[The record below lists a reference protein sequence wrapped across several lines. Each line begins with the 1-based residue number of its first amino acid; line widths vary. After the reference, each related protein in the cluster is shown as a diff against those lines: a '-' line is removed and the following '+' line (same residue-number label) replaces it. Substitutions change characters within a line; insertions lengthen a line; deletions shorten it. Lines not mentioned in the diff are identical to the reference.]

1 MKVDKFNYLLS
12 LLDGAAARSIKGL
25 TLSEGNYD
33 TAVELLQQ
41 RFGRP
46 QQIIS
51 AHMEEL
57 IKISSCSS
65 ECPQSLRFVYD
76 QITVR
81 IRGLKTL
88 GIGSEQYGSLL
99 IPIIMSK
106 LTGDIRLRIARES
119 KDDVWN
125 LDELMEVI
133 RTEVEAREASEVVKV
148 NSVKS
153 SQQQSRPAPSSSMN
167 PTASALTA
175 SNMKTRCVY
184 CNGEHF
190 SASCSKLQ
198 SLEDRKN
205 VEC

>member
-1 MKVDKFNYLLS
+1 
-12 LLDGAAARSIKGL
+12 
-25 TLSEGNYD
+25 
-33 TAVELLQQ
+33 
-41 RFGRP
+41 
-46 QQIIS
+46 
-51 AHMEEL
+51 
-57 IKISSCSS
+57 
-65 ECPQSLRFVYD
+65 
-76 QITVR
+76 
-81 IRGLKTL
+81 
-88 GIGSEQYGSLL
+88 
-99 IPIIMSK
+99 MSK

-133 RTEVEAREASEVVKV
+133 RTEVSEVVKV

-175 SNMKTRCVY
+175 SNMKIRCVY

-198 SLEDRKN
+198 SLEDRKKSLLN
-205 VEC
+205 ANRCFNCLKLNHKVRDCPSSKVYRHCQCKHHQSICDKSTSKAI

>member
-1 MKVDKFNYLLS
+1 MNVLS
-12 LLDGAAARSIKGL
+12 HLG
-25 TLSEGNYD
+25 
-33 TAVELLQQ
+33 
-41 RFGRP
+41 F
-46 QQIIS
+46 
-51 AHMEEL
+51 
-57 IKISSCSS
+57 
-65 ECPQSLRFVYD
+65 YD
-76 QITVR
+76 QITVH

-106 LTGDIRLRIARES
+106 LIGDIRLRIARES
-119 KDDVWN
+119 KDNVWN

-133 RTEVEAREASEVVKV
+133 RTEVEAWEASEVVKV

-175 SNMKTRCVY
+175 SNMKIRCVY

-198 SLEDRKN
+198 SLEDCKKSLLNANRCFNCLKLN
-205 VEC
+205 HKVRDCPSSKVC